1 MHKKLDIQIA
11 DPSGNITIFVRTPV
25 ERRFYQQ
32 VAGQLLADEDYG
44 AEQVAFILSDSFSS
58 QNPSAG
64 ESCCTQEIGG
74 DSDCMPGIAG
84 DPDVDGSM
92 EMCGLEFCGNASR
105 AFGLMLA
112 RDAGETGQVT
122 KRIRVSGCEEPLTVE
137 LDMETSR
144 AKIRMPNPL
153 SCQVQGDRTVVD
165 LGGILHIIVEAPRAE
180 GSPTEKQQTE
190 MEQIFGKIR
199 SEVYRTMDPPALG
212 VMFWDSAE
220 KKLIPV
226 VYVKE
231 VETVYFEGSCGSGT
245 TACAAAFSMGKPD
258 GTYSWSIPQP
268 AGIIDVTAEV
278 KDGRAQA
285 IYIDSQVNL
294 GEIMTTEVEIEDE
307 E

>member
-25 ERRFYQQ
+25 ERRHYQQ

-64 ESCCTQEIGG
+64 VI
-74 DSDCMPGIAG
+74 
-84 DPDVDGSM
+84 DGSM

-144 AKIRMPNPL
+144 AKIRMPDPL
-153 SCQVQGDRTVVD
+153 SCEVQGDRTVVD
-165 LGGILHIIVEAPRAE
+165 LGGILHIIVEAPKTE
-180 GSPTEKQQTE
+180 GGSTEKQQTE

-220 KKLIPV
+220 KKLTPV

-285 IYIDSQVNL
+285 IYIDSQVKL
-294 GEIMTTEVEIEDE
+294 GEIMTAEVEIEDE

>member
-1 MHKKLDIQIA
+1 MNKKLDIQIA

-25 ERRFYQQ
+25 ERRHYQQ
-32 VAGQLLADEDYG
+32 VAGQLLAEEDYG
-44 AEQVAFILSDSFSS
+44 AEQVAFILSNSDSS

-64 ESCCTQEIGG
+64 
-74 DSDCMPGIAG
+74 GI
-84 DPDVDGSM
+84 DGSM

-112 RDAGETGQVT
+112 SEAGETGHVT
-122 KRIRVSGCEEPLTVE
+122 KRIRVSGCDAPLTVE

-144 AKIRMPNPL
+144 AKIRMPDPL
-153 SCQVQGDRTVVD
+153 SCEVQGDRTVVD
-165 LGGILHIIVEAPRAE
+165 LGGILHIIVEAPKTE
-180 GSPTEKQQTE
+180 GGSEEQQAE
-190 MEQIFGKIR
+190 MERTFGKIR
-199 SEVYRTMDPPALG
+199 SDIYRTMDPPALG
-212 VMFWDSAE
+212 VMFWDSTE
-220 KKLIPV
+220 KKLTPI
-226 VYVKE
+226 VYVKD

-268 AGIIDVTAEV
+268 AGVIDVTAEV

-285 IYIDSQVNL
+285 IYIDSQVKL

>member
-11 DPSGNITIFVRTPV
+11 DPSGNITIFVHTPV
-25 ERRFYQQ
+25 ERRHYQQ

-64 ESCCTQEIGG
+64 VI
-74 DSDCMPGIAG
+74 
-84 DPDVDGSM
+84 DGSM

-144 AKIRMPNPL
+144 AKIRMPDPL
-153 SCQVQGDRTVVD
+153 SCEVQGDRTVVD
-165 LGGILHIIVEAPRAE
+165 LGGILHIIVEAPKTE
-180 GSPTEKQQTE
+180 GGSTEKQQTE

-220 KKLIPV
+220 KKLTPV

-285 IYIDSQVNL
+285 IYIDSQVKL
-294 GEIMTTEVEIEDE
+294 GEIMTAEVEIEDE

>member
-1 MHKKLDIQIA
+1 MHKKIDIQIA

-25 ERRFYQQ
+25 ERRHYQQ
-32 VAGQLLADEDYG
+32 VAGQLLTDEDYG

-64 ESCCTQEIGG
+64 VI
-74 DSDCMPGIAG
+74 
-84 DPDVDGSM
+84 DGSM

-144 AKIRMPNPL
+144 AKIRMPDPV
-153 SCQVQGDRTVVD
+153 SCKVQGDRTVVD
-165 LGGILHIIVEAPRAE
+165 LGGILHIIVEAPKTE
-180 GSPTEKQQTE
+180 GGSTEKQQTE

-220 KKLIPV
+220 KKLTPV

-245 TACAAAFSMGKPD
+245 SACAAAFSMGKPD

-285 IYIDSQVNL
+285 IYIDSQVKL

>member
-1 MHKKLDIQIA
+1 MNKKLDIQIA

-25 ERRFYQQ
+25 ERKHYQQ

-44 AEQVAFILSDSFSS
+44 AEQVAFILSNSDSS
-58 QNPSAG
+58 QNPSSG
-64 ESCCTQEIGG
+64 V
-74 DSDCMPGIAG
+74 SDCTPEIAG
-84 DPDVDGSM
+84 APDVDGSM

-112 RDAGETGQVT
+112 SEAGETGHVT
-122 KRIRVSGCEEPLTVE
+122 KRIRVSGCDAPLTVE

-144 AKIRMPNPL
+144 AKIRMPDPL
-153 SCQVQGDRTVVD
+153 SCEVQGDRTVVD
-165 LGGILHIIVEAPRAE
+165 LGGILHIIVEAPKTE
-180 GSPTEKQQTE
+180 GGSEEQQAE
-190 MEQIFGKIR
+190 MEHTFGKIR

-212 VMFWDSAE
+212 VMFWDSTE
-220 KKLIPV
+220 KKLTPV
-226 VYVKE
+226 VYVKD

-285 IYIDSQVNL
+285 IYIDSQVKL
-294 GEIMTTEVEIEDE
+294 GEIITTEVEIEDE

>member
-1 MHKKLDIQIA
+1 MNKKLDIQIA

-25 ERRFYQQ
+25 ERRHYQQ

-44 AEQVAFILSDSFSS
+44 AEQVAFILSNSDSS
-58 QNPSAG
+58 QNPSSG
-64 ESCCTQEIGG
+64 V
-74 DSDCMPGIAG
+74 SDCAPGIAG
-84 DPDVDGSM
+84 DPDVDGRM

-112 RDAGETGQVT
+112 SEAGETGHVT
-122 KRIRVSGCEEPLTVE
+122 KRIRVSGCDAPLTVV

-144 AKIRMPNPL
+144 AKIRMPDPL
-153 SCQVQGDRTVVD
+153 SCEVQGDRTVVD
-165 LGGILHIIVEAPRAE
+165 LGGILHIIVEAPETE
-180 GSPTEKQQTE
+180 GGSEEQQAE
-190 MEQIFGKIR
+190 MERTFGKIR
-199 SEVYRTMDPPALG
+199 SDIYRTMDPPALG

-220 KKLIPV
+220 KKLTPV
-226 VYVKE
+226 VYVKD

-285 IYIDSQVNL
+285 IYIDSQVKL
-294 GEIMTTEVEIEDE
+294 GEIITTEVEIEDE

>member
-1 MHKKLDIQIA
+1 MNKKLDIQIV

-25 ERRFYQQ
+25 ERRHYQQ

-44 AEQVAFILSDSFSS
+44 AEQVAFILPNFDSS

-64 ESCCTQEIGG
+64 V
-74 DSDCMPGIAG
+74 SDCTPGIAG
-84 DPDVDGSM
+84 GSDVDGRM

-112 RDAGETGQVT
+112 SEAGETGHVT
-122 KRIRVSGCEEPLTVE
+122 KRIRVSGCDAPLTVE

-144 AKIRMPNPL
+144 AKIRMPDPL
-153 SCQVQGDRTVVD
+153 SCEVQGDRTVVD
-165 LGGILHIIVEAPRAE
+165 LGGILHIIVEAPKTE
-180 GSPTEKQQTE
+180 GSSTEEQQAE
-190 MEQIFGKIR
+190 MERTFGKIR
-199 SEVYRTMDPPALG
+199 SDIYRTMDPPALG
-212 VMFWDSAE
+212 VMFWDSTE
-220 KKLIPV
+220 KKLTPV
-226 VYVKE
+226 VYVKD

-285 IYIDSQVNL
+285 IYIDSQVKL
-294 GEIMTTEVEIEDE
+294 GEIITTEVEIEDE

>member
-1 MHKKLDIQIA
+1 MNKKLDIQIA

-25 ERRFYQQ
+25 ERRHYQQ
-32 VAGQLLADEDYG
+32 VAGQLLAEEDYG
-44 AEQVAFILSDSFSS
+44 AEQVAFILSNSDSS

-64 ESCCTQEIGG
+64 
-74 DSDCMPGIAG
+74 GI
-84 DPDVDGSM
+84 DGSM

-112 RDAGETGQVT
+112 SEAGETGHVT
-122 KRIRVSGCEEPLTVE
+122 KRIRVSGCDAPLTVV

-144 AKIRMPNPL
+144 AKIRMPDPL
-153 SCQVQGDRTVVD
+153 SCEVQGDRTVVD
-165 LGGILHIIVEAPRAE
+165 LGGILHIIVEAPKTE
-180 GSPTEKQQTE
+180 GGSEEQQAE
-190 MEQIFGKIR
+190 MERTFGKIR
-199 SEVYRTMDPPALG
+199 SDIYRTMDPPALG
-212 VMFWDSAE
+212 VMFWDSTE
-220 KKLIPV
+220 KKLTPV
-226 VYVKE
+226 VYVKD

-285 IYIDSQVNL
+285 IYIDSQVKL
-294 GEIMTTEVEIEDE
+294 GEIITTEVEIEDE

>member
-1 MHKKLDIQIA
+1 MYKKLDIQIA

-25 ERRFYQQ
+25 ERKHYQQ
-32 VAGQLLADEDYG
+32 VAGQLLAEEDYG
-44 AEQVAFILSDSFSS
+44 AEQVAFILQGSLSS
-58 QNPSAG
+58 QNPSA
-64 ESCCTQEIGG
+64 
-74 DSDCMPGIAG
+74 DGI
-84 DPDVDGSM
+84 DGSM

-112 RDAGETGQVT
+112 SEAGETGHVT
-122 KRIRVSGCEEPLTVE
+122 KRIRVSGCDAPLTVE

-153 SCQVQGDRTVVD
+153 FCEVQGTRTVVD
-165 LGGILHIIVEAPRAE
+165 LGGILHIIVEAPKTE
-180 GSPTEKQQTE
+180 GSSTEEQQAE
-190 MEQIFGKIR
+190 MERTFGKIR

-212 VMFWDSAE
+212 VMFWNSAE
-220 KKLIPV
+220 KKLTPV
-226 VYVKE
+226 VYVKD

-268 AGIIDVTAEV
+268 AGVIDVTAEV
-278 KDGRAQA
+278 KDGRARA
-285 IYIDSQVNL
+285 IYIDSQVKL
-294 GEIMTTEVEIEDE
+294 GEIITTEVEIEDE

>member
-1 MHKKLDIQIA
+1 MNKTLSIQIA

-25 ERRFYQQ
+25 ERRYYQQ
-32 VAGQLLADEDYG
+32 VAEQLLMEEDYG
-44 AEQVAFILSDSFSS
+44 AEQVAFILPPSSAS
-58 QNPSAG
+58 QNVS
-64 ESCCTQEIGG
+64 
-74 DSDCMPGIAG
+74 AG
-84 DPDVDGSM
+84 DPGVDGSM

-144 AKIRMPNPL
+144 AKIRMPDPV
-153 SCQVQGDRTVVD
+153 SCEVQGERTVVD

-180 GSPTEKQQTE
+180 GGSTEKQQTE

-220 KKLIPV
+220 KKLTPV

>member
-1 MHKKLDIQIA
+1 MYKKLDIQIA

-25 ERRFYQQ
+25 ERKYYQQ
-32 VAGQLLADEDYG
+32 VAGQLLAEEDYG
-44 AEQVAFILSDSFSS
+44 AEQVAFILPGSLSS

-64 ESCCTQEIGG
+64 
-74 DSDCMPGIAG
+74 GI
-84 DPDVDGSM
+84 DGSM

-112 RDAGETGQVT
+112 SEAGETGYVT
-122 KRIRVSGCEEPLTVE
+122 KRIRVSGCDAPLTVE

-144 AKIRMPNPL
+144 AKIRMPDPL
-153 SCQVQGDRTVVD
+153 SCEVQGDRTVVD
-165 LGGILHIIVEAPRAE
+165 LGGILHIIVEAPKTE
-180 GSPTEKQQTE
+180 GSSTEELQAE
-190 MEQIFGKIR
+190 MERTFGKIR
-199 SEVYRTMDPPALG
+199 SDIYRTMDPPALG

-226 VYVKE
+226 VYVKD

-268 AGIIDVTAEV
+268 AGVIDVTAEV
-278 KDGRAQA
+278 KDGRARA
-285 IYIDSQVNL
+285 IYIDSQVKL
-294 GEIMTTEVEIEDE
+294 GEIITTEVEIENE

>member
-1 MHKKLDIQIA
+1 
-11 DPSGNITIFVRTPV
+11 
-25 ERRFYQQ
+25 
-32 VAGQLLADEDYG
+32 
-44 AEQVAFILSDSFSS
+44 
-58 QNPSAG
+58 
-64 ESCCTQEIGG
+64 
-74 DSDCMPGIAG
+74 
-84 DPDVDGSM
+84 DGSM

-112 RDAGETGQVT
+112 SEAGETGHVS
-122 KRIRVSGCEEPLTVE
+122 KRIRVSGCDAPLTVE

-144 AKIRMPNPL
+144 AKIRMPDPL
-153 SCQVQGDRTVVD
+153 SCEVQGDRTVVD
-165 LGGILHIIVEAPRAE
+165 LGGILHIIVEAPKTE
-180 GSPTEKQQTE
+180 GSSTEEQQTE
-190 MEQIFGKIR
+190 MERTFGKIR
-199 SEVYRTMDPPALG
+199 SDIYRTMDPPALG

-220 KKLIPV
+220 KKLTPV
-226 VYVKE
+226 VYVKD

-268 AGIIDVTAEV
+268 AGVIDVTAEV

-285 IYIDSQVNL
+285 IYIDSQVKL

>member
-1 MHKKLDIQIA
+1 MNKTLSIQIA

-25 ERRFYQQ
+25 ERRYYQQ
-32 VAGQLLADEDYG
+32 VAEQLLMEEDYG
-44 AEQVAFILSDSFSS
+44 AEQVAFILPPSSAS
-58 QNPSAG
+58 QNVS
-64 ESCCTQEIGG
+64 
-74 DSDCMPGIAG
+74 AG
-84 DPDVDGSM
+84 DPGVDGSM

-112 RDAGETGQVT
+112 RDAGETGHVT

-144 AKIRMPNPL
+144 AKIRMPDPV
-153 SCQVQGDRTVVD
+153 SCEVQGDRTVVD

-180 GSPTEKQQTE
+180 GGSTEKQQTE

-220 KKLIPV
+220 KKLTPV

>member
-1 MHKKLDIQIA
+1 MNKTLSIQIA

-25 ERRFYQQ
+25 ERRYYQQ
-32 VAGQLLADEDYG
+32 VAEQLLMEEDYG
-44 AEQVAFILSDSFSS
+44 AEQVAFILPPSSAS
-58 QNPSAG
+58 QNVS
-64 ESCCTQEIGG
+64 
-74 DSDCMPGIAG
+74 AG
-84 DPDVDGSM
+84 DPGVDGSM

-144 AKIRMPNPL
+144 AKIRMPDPV
-153 SCQVQGDRTVVD
+153 SCEVQGERTVVD

-180 GSPTEKQQTE
+180 GGSTEKQQTE

-220 KKLIPV
+220 KKLTPV

-285 IYIDSQVNL
+285 IYIDSQVKL

>member
-25 ERRFYQQ
+25 ERRHYQQ

-64 ESCCTQEIGG
+64 VI
-74 DSDCMPGIAG
+74 
-84 DPDVDGSM
+84 DGSM

-144 AKIRMPNPL
+144 AKIRMPDPV
-153 SCQVQGDRTVVD
+153 SCEVQGDRTVVD
-165 LGGILHIIVEAPRAE
+165 LGGILHIIVEAPKTE
-180 GSPTEKQQTE
+180 GGSTEKQQTE

-220 KKLIPV
+220 KKLTPV

-285 IYIDSQVNL
+285 IYIDSQVKL
-294 GEIMTTEVEIEDE
+294 GEIMTAEVEIEDE

>member
-11 DPSGNITIFVRTPV
+11 DPSGNITIFVHTPV
-25 ERRFYQQ
+25 ERRHYQQ

-64 ESCCTQEIGG
+64 VI
-74 DSDCMPGIAG
+74 
-84 DPDVDGSM
+84 DGSM

-144 AKIRMPNPL
+144 AKIRMPDPL

-165 LGGILHIIVEAPRAE
+165 LGGILHIIVEAPKTE
-180 GSPTEKQQTE
+180 GGSTEKQQTE

-220 KKLIPV
+220 KKLTPV

-285 IYIDSQVNL
+285 IYIDSQVKL

>member
-11 DPSGNITIFVRTPV
+11 DPSGKITIFVHTPV
-25 ERRFYQQ
+25 ERRHYQQ

-64 ESCCTQEIGG
+64 VI
-74 DSDCMPGIAG
+74 
-84 DPDVDGSM
+84 DGSM

-144 AKIRMPNPL
+144 AKIRMPDPV
-153 SCQVQGDRTVVD
+153 SCEVQGDRTVVD
-165 LGGILHIIVEAPRAE
+165 LGGILHIIVESPKTE
-180 GSPTEKQQTE
+180 GGSTEKQQTE

-220 KKLIPV
+220 KKLTPV

-258 GTYSWSIPQP
+258 GTYNWSIPQP

-285 IYIDSQVNL
+285 IYIDSQVKL
-294 GEIMTTEVEIEDE
+294 GEIMTAEVEIEDE